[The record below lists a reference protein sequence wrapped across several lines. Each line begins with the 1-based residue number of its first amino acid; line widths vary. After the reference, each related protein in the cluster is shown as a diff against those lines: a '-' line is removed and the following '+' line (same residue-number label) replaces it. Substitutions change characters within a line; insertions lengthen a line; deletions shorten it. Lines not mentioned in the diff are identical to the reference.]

1 MPVKGTLYVTDHRAR
16 LRLHRGTLLVEQ
28 PGSSRRVPIE
38 ALEGV
43 ILTGRAEVSND
54 ALGELVR
61 RGIRVSAVSR
71 TGRLRFSVGGA
82 TAGNVQLRIAQFHA
96 SSDPLATARLARWFV
111 AGKLQNCRRSIQRW
125 SWDAHGDTRA
135 VMEREV
141 RAISDRIAD
150 LATTVDGDRIRG
162 IEGDG
167 SRRYFRC
174 LALHLDAGDQIM
186 NFVRRSRRPPRDPAN
201 AVMSFVYGLL
211 LAEVVGACDAV
222 GLDPQVGFLHRPRS
236 GRPGLA
242 LDLLEELR
250 PSIADRFSINVL
262 GRRQVR
268 REHFHIVGTGYYF
281 TDDGRTNLLALYDT
295 YRSGEVEHSVLGRRV
310 GRWMLPTI
318 QATLLARFFRGDLPV
333 YPPFVATN

>member
-16 LRLHRGTLLVEQ
+16 LRMHRGTLLVEQ

-61 RGIRVSAVSR
+61 RGIRVAAVSR

-82 TAGNVQLRIAQFHA
+82 TSGNVHLRIAQFRA
-96 SSDPLATARLARWFV
+96 SSDPAVTARIARWLV
-111 AGKLQNCRRSIQRW
+111 AGKLQNCRRTIQRW
-125 SWDAHGDTRA
+125 SWDADGEARA
-135 VMEREV
+135 VMEREMQ
-141 RAISDRIAD
+141 AIADRIAD
-150 LATTVDGDRIRG
+150 LGATVDGDRIRG

-167 SRRYFRC
+167 TRRYFRC
-174 LALHLDAGDQIM
+174 LALHLDAGDEIM

-201 AVMSFVYGLL
+201 AVMSFVYGIL
-211 LAEVVGACDAV
+211 LAEVVGACGAI
-222 GLDPQVGFLHRPRS
+222 GLDPQVGFLHRPRA

-250 PSIADRFSINVL
+250 PGLADRFSIAVL

-268 REHFHIVGTGYYF
+268 REHFHVVGTGHYF
-281 TDDGRTNLLALYDT
+281 TDDGRAELLALYDA
-295 YRSGEVEHSVLGRRV
+295 YRSGDVVHPVLDRRV

-318 QATLLARFFRGDLPV
+318 QATLFARFLRGDLPV

>member
-1 MPVKGTLYVTDHRAR
+1 MPLRGTLYVTDHRAR
-16 LRLHRGTLLVEQ
+16 LRMHRGTLLVEQ
-28 PGSSRRVPIE
+28 PGSSQRVPVE
-38 ALEGV
+38 AIEGV

-61 RGIRVSAVSR
+61 RGIRVAAVSR

-82 TAGNVQLRIAQFHA
+82 TSGNVQLRIAQFQA

-111 AGKLQNCRRSIQRW
+111 AGKLENCRRSIQRW
-125 SWDAHGDTRA
+125 SWDARGDARA

-141 RAISDRIAD
+141 QAIGDRIAD
-150 LATTVDGDRIRG
+150 LGATADGDRIRG

-167 SRRYFRC
+167 TRRYFRC
-174 LALHLDAGDQIM
+174 LSLHLEVGDEMM

-201 AVMSFVYGLL
+201 AVLSFVYGIL

-222 GLDPQVGFLHRPRS
+222 GLDPQVGFLHRPRP

-250 PSIADRFSINVL
+250 PAIADRFSLAVL

-268 REHFHIVGTGYYF
+268 REHFQVVGAGHYF
-281 TDDGRTNLLALYDT
+281 TDDGRAEILGLYDD
-295 YRSGEVEHSVLGRRV
+295 YRAGEVEHPVFGRRV
-310 GRWMLPTI
+310 KRWMVPTI
-318 QATLLARFFRGDLPV
+318 QATLLARHLRGDLPV
-333 YPPFVATN
+333 YPPFVAAA